1 ETSFV
6 RIDKVRHAIETINKV
21 TRTLNNLGI
30 SLNLHTN
37 QGFLKNE

>member
-21 TRTLNNLGI
+21 TRTLKNLGMFF
-30 SLNLHTN
+30 NLSSN
-37 QGFLKNE
+37 QIKDY